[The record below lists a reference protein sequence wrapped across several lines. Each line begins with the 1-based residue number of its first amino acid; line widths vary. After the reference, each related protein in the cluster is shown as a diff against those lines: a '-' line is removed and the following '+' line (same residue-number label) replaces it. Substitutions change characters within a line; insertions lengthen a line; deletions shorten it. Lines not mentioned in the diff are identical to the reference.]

1 MYKIGV
7 IFMGL
12 MRHHLGFCVYIPIN
26 VISLYTVDF
35 TEFDPMLPIT
45 TLWFSDYH
53 PSLKTDNVVNN
64 VFSIHILTSFIS
76 HRTKYVPS
84 TFSVSKWNLQIL
96 LLSINASFW
105 CILNDLQLIT
115 SLRGYST
122 YLKNNKDG
130 CF

>member
-1 MYKIGV
+1 MYKVGV

-76 HRTKYVPS
+76 HRTKSNLTKVRPLFTLS
-84 TFSVSKWNLQIL
+84 HRGSDNSPLQIV
-96 LLSINASFW
+96 F
-105 CILNDLQLIT
+105 
-115 SLRGYST
+115 
-122 YLKNNKDG
+122 K
-130 CF
+130 